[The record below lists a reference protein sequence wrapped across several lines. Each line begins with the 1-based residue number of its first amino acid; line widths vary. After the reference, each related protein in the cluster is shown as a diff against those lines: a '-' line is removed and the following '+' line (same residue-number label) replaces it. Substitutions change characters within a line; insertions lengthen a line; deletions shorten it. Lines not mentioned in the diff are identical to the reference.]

1 MDIEKIK
8 NYDWV
13 LIVAIALLVVALAN
27 FIFVLKDVA
36 EYRKFTG
43 YDVETGKANL
53 SVESEANIAFFVNGT
68 DWGSGRVN
76 NSEDD
81 YANLTTEG
89 DVYAGDWDANN
100 QPLVLHN
107 IGNSN
112 VSLDLRADK
121 TADDFIGGTVDG
133 GPLYL
138 IRASNN
144 ETDACTSI
152 ANFNDYEDINTSDQR
167 ACDELQYSS
176 DKNSMNLDIKLKIPS
191 DASEGTKE
199 SIITATGEAIE

>member
-27 FIFVLKDVA
+27 FMLVLKDVT

-53 SVESEANIAFFVNGT
+53 TVESEANIAFFVNGT
-68 DWGSGRVN
+68 DWGSGGVN
-76 NSEDD
+76 SSEDD
-81 YANLTTEG
+81 YANLSTEG
-89 DVYAGDWDANN
+89 EVYAGDWDTNN

-112 VSLDLRADK
+112 VSLDLKADND
-121 TADDFIGGTVDG
+121 ADGFIEGTTGG

-138 IRASNN
+138 INVSNN
-144 ETDACTSI
+144 ETDACTGI
-152 ANFNDYEDINTSDQR
+152 ANFSDYEEITTSDQR

-176 DKNSMNLDIKLKIPS
+176 DKNSMNIDIKLKIPS
-191 DASEGTKE
+191 DAPEGTKE